1 MRRNLFNS
9 RPTPAVRARGIT
21 LRQFKFAII
30 GIFVLLLLA
39 LLPAHAH
46 LQKGINTGNGGDLD
60 GSLARLGQRMTQARA
75 EFKKGAQAF
84 KNKDF
89 YRAERIWLPAAR
101 NGYVR
106 AQFFLGVL
114 YESASN
120 DRYKAIHWYL
130 RAAEQGDRDAQHN
143 LGLAYARGLGVKKNV
158 PKAIKWWRAAGLK
171 GNSDSQYNL
180 GIIYATGASGIDQN
194 FKEAER
200 WWLLAA
206 AGGDALAQYNLGA
219 MYANGVTG
227 KQSYCE
233 AARWW
238 LKSQSNGFNQANI
251 ALENLGKRVDVFNCH

>member
-1 MRRNLFNS
+1 MRRNRFNS
-9 RPTPAVRARGIT
+9 SSIPAVQAKKIA
-21 LRQFKFAII
+21 LRQVKFALICV
-30 GIFVLLLLA
+30 FVLFLLA
-39 LLPAHAH
+39 MLPAHAQ
-46 LQKGINTGNGGDLD
+46 LQKTINIGNGGDL
-60 GSLARLGQRMTQARA
+60 GSSLDQLGQKMIQAQA

-89 YRAERIWLPAAR
+89 YRAERIWLSAAR
-101 NGYVR
+101 DGYAR

-114 YESASN
+114 YETASN

-143 LGLAYARGLGVKKNV
+143 LGLAYARGLGVKKNI
-158 PKAIKWWRAAGLK
+158 PRAIKWWRTAGLK

-180 GIIYATGASGIDQN
+180 GIIYATGASGVHQN

-206 AGGDALAQYNLGA
+206 ASGDALAQYNLGA
-219 MYANGVTG
+219 MYANGVVG

-238 LKSQSNGFNQANI
+238 LKSQSNGFIQANI
-251 ALENLGKRVDVFNCH
+251 ALENLGRRVDVLNCR

>member
-9 RPTPAVRARGIT
+9 SSNPAVRARGIT
-21 LRQFKFAII
+21 LRQIKFAII
-30 GIFVLLLLA
+30 CVFILFLLA
-39 LLPAHAH
+39 VLPAQAH
-46 LQKGINTGNGGDLD
+46 LQKSVNTGSGGNL
-60 GSLARLGQRMTQARA
+60 GSSLARLGQKMTQAQT
-75 EFKKGAQAF
+75 EFQRGAQAF

-89 YRAERIWLPAAR
+89 YRAERIWLSAAR
-101 NGYVR
+101 AGYAR

-114 YESASN
+114 YETASN
-120 DRYKAIHWYL
+120 DRYKAIHWYQ
-130 RAAEQGDRDAQHN
+130 RAAERGDRDAQHN
-143 LGLAYARGLGVKKNV
+143 LGLAYARGLGVKKNI
-158 PKAIKWWRAAGLK
+158 PKAIKWWRTAGLK

-180 GIIYATGASGIDQN
+180 GIIYATGASGIHQN

-219 MYANGVTG
+219 MYANGVVG

-238 LKSQSNGFNQANI
+238 LKSRSNGFSQANI
-251 ALENLGKRVDVFNCH
+251 ALENLGRRVDVFNCH